1 MTLFILLL
9 ILAWE
14 RIFKMGDHWQ
24 LEHYLAPFF
33 ARVKI
38 HSLWMSLVMTCVVV
52 FVTWKLVE
60 ALSIVAFGVPTLLLC
75 IMISLLCI
83 GAGSLRHSYREY
95 LRAVRTEDVEQQ
107 NIHFANLIAE
117 QATLPDTAE
126 ITRDQRLHRI
136 QNALIWVN
144 FRYYLAPVFWF
155 AVMGKLG
162 PAILMGYG
170 FLRAY
175 QGWLARYGTP
185 VQYAQSGVDALLH
198 CLNWLPARLAGIAY
212 ALLGHGEK
220 ALPAWI
226 ASLSDLRTSQ
236 YKVVSQLAQFSL
248 SKEPHQ
254 DLLSA
259 SLAAVKIAKKA
270 TFTIVIIVALL
281 TIYGTLA

>member
-24 LEHYLAPFF
+24 LEHYLSPFF
-33 ARVKI
+33 ARVKVY
-38 HSLWMSLVMTCVVV
+38 SLWVSLVMAFVVA
-52 FVTWKLVE
+52 FLTWKIIDV
-60 ALSIVAFGVPTLLLC
+60 LSVIAFGIPAILLC

-95 LRAVRTEDVEQQ
+95 LRSVRTGDLEQQ
-107 NIHFANLIAE
+107 NIHLTNLLIGQQNPPE
-117 QATLPDTAE
+117 MTKD
-126 ITRDQRLHRI
+126 DRLREI
-136 QNALIWVN
+136 QNTLIWIN
-144 FRYYLAPVFWF
+144 FRYYLAPIFWLV
-155 AVMGKLG
+155 VMGEFG
-162 PAILMGYG
+162 PAILMGYC

-175 QGWLARYGTP
+175 QRWLAQCRTS
-185 VQYAQSGVDALLH
+185 VQRAQSGVDALLN
-198 CLNWLPARLAGIAY
+198 CLDWIPARLAGIAY

-236 YKVVSQLAQFSL
+236 YKVVSQLAQFAL
-248 SKEPHQ
+248 SKEPHL
-254 DLLSA
+254 DLLNSP
-259 SLAAVKIAKKA
+259 LAAVKIAKKA

-281 TIYGTLA
+281 TIYGALA

>member
-24 LEHYLAPFF
+24 LEHYLSPFF
-33 ARVKI
+33 ARVKVY
-38 HSLWMSLVMTCVVV
+38 SLWLSLVMVLVVA
-52 FVTWKLVE
+52 FLTWKLVD
-60 ALSIVAFGVPTLLLC
+60 ALSVVAFGIPALLLC

-95 LRAVRTEDVEQQ
+95 LRSVRTGDVEQQ
-107 NIHFANLIAE
+107 SIHLKNLVTGQQNLSE
-117 QATLPDTAE
+117 MTKDE
-126 ITRDQRLHRI
+126 RLREI
-136 QNALIWVN
+136 QNALIWIN
-144 FRYYLAPVFWF
+144 FRYYLAPIFWLV
-155 AVMGKLG
+155 VMGEFG
-162 PAILMGYG
+162 PAILMGYC

-175 QGWLARYGTP
+175 QKWLAQCRTS
-185 VQYAQSGVDALLH
+185 VQRAQSGVDVLLN
-198 CLNWLPARLAGIAY
+198 CLDWIPARLAGIAY

-236 YKVVSQLAQFSL
+236 YKVVSQLAQFAL
-248 SKEPHQ
+248 SKEPHL
-254 DLLSA
+254 DLLNTP
-259 SLAAVKIAKKA
+259 LAAVKIAKKA

-281 TIYGTLA
+281 TIYGALV